1 MDHFLEGMPCKW
13 HRFQETRLT
22 QRYPGDTCLHAWE
35 VLGDI
40 LKSEEAKDIVC
51 DIGMSVHPYLII
63 CEPR

>member
-1 MDHFLEGMPCKW
+1 MVPF
-13 HRFQETRLT
+13 RETILK
-22 QRYPGDTCLHAWE
+22 QKYPGDTCLHEWE

-63 CEPR
+63 CEAH